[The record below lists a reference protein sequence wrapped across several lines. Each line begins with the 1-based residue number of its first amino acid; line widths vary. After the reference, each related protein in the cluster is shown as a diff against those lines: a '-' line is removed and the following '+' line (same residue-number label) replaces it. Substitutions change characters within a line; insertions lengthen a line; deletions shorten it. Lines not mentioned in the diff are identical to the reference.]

1 MCRCNTNAF
10 THRRSYAETLY
21 TQTFWHTDVFPHTHT
36 HALALT
42 HRRFYIQTLLH
53 TDAFTHRGVYTE
65 AVSRTE
71 MHRNLYTRTLLR
83 TYALTQQNLHKVL
96 PGTTSYHCVRREEG
110 ARGGQ
115 QGGAKEGGGRPST
128 TCTTKFARNTSLH
141 YKVCRKMPILSS
153 TTLYCKV
160 WTNYFQY
167 HLLLRISKF
176 AESISQYYTSY
187 YKACAG
193 SEKGREWA
201 RSNQYHFVLQSFHI
215 RTYSYHETCR
225 TYYKACTKFFPVRN
239 LHEILP
245 STTSY

>member
-21 TQTFWHTDVFPHTHT
+21 TETFWHTDVFTHT
-36 HALALT
+36 HALALI

-96 PGTTSYHCVRREEG
+96 PGTTSYYCVRREEG

-128 TCTTKFARNTSLH
+128 TCTTKFAEKCQYYPVLLCIAKFGQIT
-141 YKVCRKMPILSS
+141 SS
-153 TTLYCKV
+153 TTCYFVFQSLQKV
-160 WTNYFQY
+160 FPSTI
-167 HLLLRISKF
+167 LRTIKLVQE
-176 AESISQYYTSY
+176 ARRGESGRGATSTTSY
-187 YKACAG
+187 YK
-193 SEKGREWA
+193 
-201 RSNQYHFVLQSFHI
+201 V
-215 RTYSYHETCR
+215 
-225 TYYKACTKFFPVRN
+225 CTK
-239 LHEILP
+239 
-245 STTSY
+245 

>member
-1 MCRCNTNAF
+1 MLGTKMKTEEAHSSICVDTERKQGDKHCKGKRVRETKKKWRKCRMCRCNTNAF

-21 TQTFWHTDVFPHTHT
+21 TETFWHTDVFTHTHT

-96 PGTTSYHCVRREEG
+96 PGTTSYYCVRREEG

-115 QGGAKEGGGRPST
+115 QGGAKEGG
-128 TCTTKFARNTSLH
+128 
-141 YKVCRKMPILSS
+141 
-153 TTLYCKV
+153 
-160 WTNYFQY
+160 
-167 HLLLRISKF
+167 
-176 AESISQYYTSY
+176 
-187 YKACAG
+187 
-193 SEKGREWA
+193 REA
-201 RSNQYHFVLQSFHI
+201 
-215 RTYSYHETCR
+215 
-225 TYYKACTKFFPVRN
+225 
-239 LHEILP
+239 
-245 STTSY
+245 